1 MASALQ
7 GAMASAQLTTD
18 AMAGVASMVTSTLNR
33 ATQERQLQSNIMEG
47 MVRSAQ
53 NAKQMEID
61 EFFKGKDLELRSRQL
76 EISNQY
82 KGIDIGLENA
92 KLLVDQRRV
101 SVAEDQVRLA
111 EEKIVEADKYK
122 PWIKNLGQER
132 ALLGKS
138 LEEDTRK
145 LKDDEG
151 RLLAE
156 INGREASGANPAI
169 LGMGPVERIKD
180 ELNPNGKHAQLKLLQ
195 TEKARALEEKQRK
208 LKDIDEELRHVT
220 SGGEPGLYVP
230 IPKPKTT
237 SSINTSGENPDY
249 QYETDPRDGYR
260 YPSLLPKLPD
270 SASDTAKAGLRML
283 DEEIAMLEGQTPSY
297 EEMQPI
303 SKEEEQ
309 KEFTK
314 KYDSKLLGA
323 IYDKNTR
330 IQDIP
335 ALIAELS
342 PESKVK
348 LEEDKIIR
356 QSDFLYDYAESK
368 SYLFN
373 KKYESDS
380 KASEQFSDDY
390 IRSGG
395 SPEEIILMERDAR
408 NKLSELFG
416 EAIKPIAT
424 DEYRDENQ
432 RDLYIA
438 QKYNEWVD
446 SRITKQKEVI
456 KADVGD
462 GIKTGAV
469 GQITPS
475 GVILDSKNPKM
486 NEFDQLKG
494 QFAVDPTL
502 NIEKK
507 EKDKQLKFESE
518 FKGFY
523 TDKGEFNKKSFFNA
537 ARGTKLGSII
547 TGFDASN
554 TPISDDPYVSE
565 TPERELY
572 NKISEMTDK
581 EAKEYWMKYKNYIP
595 KKISLPSFSGAFS
608 NFGG

>member
-1 MASALQ
+1 MSALQ
-7 GAMASAQLTTD
+7 GAIAAGELTMD
-18 AMAGVASMVTSTLNR
+18 AMNGVAAMVTSTFNR
-33 ATQERQLQSNIMEG
+33 ASQERQLQSNILEG

-53 NAKQMEID
+53 DAKKMEID
-61 EFFKGKDLELRSRQL
+61 SFFKGKELELRGEQL
-76 EISNQY
+76 KLDSTYRNAQL
-82 KGIDIGLENA
+82 GIDSAQLKIQSRKADMEEE
-92 KLLVDQRRV
+92 RI
-101 SVAEDQVRLA
+101 RLA
-111 EEKIVEADKYK
+111 EEKIVEADKYR

-138 LEEDTRK
+138 LEEELRK
-145 LKDDEG
+145 AKDDQD

-169 LGMGPVERIKD
+169 LGMSPVERIKD

-220 SGGEPGLYVP
+220 GGGEPGVYVP

-237 SSINTSGENPDY
+237 SSINTSGENSEYLY
-249 QYETDPRDGYR
+249 QTDDDGYT
-260 YPSLLPKLPD
+260 YPSLLPKLPN
-270 SASDTAKAGLRML
+270 SASDDAKAALL
-283 DEEIAMLEGQTPSY
+283 LKDEEIAMLEGQVPSY
-297 EEMQPI
+297 DEMQPI
-303 SKEEEQ
+303 SKDEEA

-348 LEEDKIIR
+348 LEESKIIR
-356 QSDFLYDYAESK
+356 QSEFLYDYAESK

-395 SPEEIILMERDAR
+395 APEEIMLMERDAR
-408 NKLSELFG
+408 NKLAELFG
-416 EAIKPIAT
+416 EAVKPIAP

-446 SRITKQKEVI
+446 GRLTKQKEVI
-456 KADVGD
+456 KDDASS
-462 GIKTGAV
+462 GIK
-469 GQITPS
+469 
-475 GVILDSKNPKM
+475 N
-486 NEFDQLKG
+486 
-494 QFAVDPTL
+494 
-502 NIEKK
+502 
-507 EKDKQLKFESE
+507 
-518 FKGFY
+518 
-523 TDKGEFNKKSFFNA
+523 
-537 ARGTKLGSII
+537 GSII
-547 TGFDASN
+547 APDGSLPGFRRIASTDAKDESLDDLLGKYTISSDGRINKEKEDKDIELYDQFSKGFIKTEGGFDRRTFAETALQQPALLYAILGNDRINLES
-554 TPISDDPYVSE
+554 SE
-565 TPERELY
+565 VGYSKKEVEDVTNANYKKLIEKTKKLQAPDAFR
-572 NKISEMTDK
+572 MWK
-581 EAKEYWMKYKNYIP
+581 EASKFIK
-595 KKISLPSFSGAFS
+595 
-608 NFGG
+608 